1 MKTTMVIAAFA
12 VAAAIAVSAIS
23 INTIP
28 SYALATGSIS
38 PEAGTVMGHVE
49 YVVRDMNGDIKS
61 YTQLDNMV
69 VNKGDD
75 CVLVTMFKTTTGS
88 SCTFSSDGFVFIGI
102 GNGTFTADAADTTLV
117 DNDSTAVAT
126 NQGGLMAVKKDSTV
140 TGTASSNGGTVTIAT
155 ETPFQFV
162 NTGSIKNTTSVTAAG
177 LFDATCQTVE
187 ASTGRCTANG
197 ATMNMF
203 AGQALSPTVA
213 VSDGDSLDVTWT
225 ITVGNSS

>member
-88 SCTFSSDGFVFIGI
+88 TCTFSSDGF
-102 GNGTFTADAADTTLV
+102 A
-117 DNDSTAVAT
+117 
-126 NQGGLMAVKKDSTV
+126 
-140 TGTASSNGGTVTIAT
+140 IAIN
-155 ETPFQFV
+155 P
-162 NTGSIKNTTSVTAAG
+162 S
-177 LFDATCQTVE
+177 
-187 ASTGRCTANG
+187 
-197 ATMNMF
+197 
-203 AGQALSPTVA
+203 
-213 VSDGDSLDVTWT
+213 
-225 ITVGNSS
+225 